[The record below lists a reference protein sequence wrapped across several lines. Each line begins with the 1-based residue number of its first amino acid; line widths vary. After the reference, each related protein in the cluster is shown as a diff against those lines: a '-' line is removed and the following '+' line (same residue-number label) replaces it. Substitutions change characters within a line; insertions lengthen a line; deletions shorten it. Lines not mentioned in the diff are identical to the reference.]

1 MNREPGS
8 AVERLARARV
18 ELLMRAPF
26 FGVLALRLRL
36 AEDSACAGLWT
47 DGKTLAVNP
56 DRLNRLSDDELVGA
70 VAHEVLHLA
79 LAHHLRRGGREAS
92 RWNAATDYAVNPL
105 VQEAGFRL
113 PTGRLF
119 NASYA
124 RMAAEDIYESLPGAE
139 PEQSRQGRG
148 KRPDEPGD
156 DVPKDTAHDQAAVLA
171 DQEADP
177 GGVGE
182 VRDFPDRD
190 EAAREAEQRLWG
202 LALREAMHA
211 AGGLARMP
219 ERLARVIAA
228 RLPGGGRIDWRQ
240 ELARFLEESARTDY
254 LWTMPNRRYLPSGVV
269 LPGLSGRRMGR
280 LTAMV
285 DTSGSVDRQALSAL
299 VAECLELL
307 GEAGQEH
314 GLRVLYVDAAVAGSE
329 VLFPGDVPHP
339 TGGGGT
345 SYRPGFEWLRE
356 RGEEDGAVVYFTDG
370 ECADFPP
377 PPPSPV
383 LWVLAGDNPRFAHSL
398 PFGRAVALGE
408 DVIG

>member
-1 MNREPGS
+1 
-8 AVERLARARV
+8 
-18 ELLMRAPF
+18 MRAPF

-36 AEDSACAGLWT
+36 AEDPACEGLWT
-47 DGKTLAVNP
+47 DGRTLAVNP
-56 DRLNRLSDDELVGA
+56 ERLKRLSDDELVGA
-70 VAHEVLHLA
+70 VAHEVLHRA
-79 LAHHLRRGGREAS
+79 RAHHQRRGGREAS

-105 VQEAGFRL
+105 VQEAGLRL

-119 NASYA
+119 NAAYA
-124 RMAAEDIYESLPGAE
+124 RMSAEDIYESLPSAD

-148 KRPDEPGD
+148 KRPDEPGAD
-156 DVPKDTAHDQAAVLA
+156 APEDAGREQAAAPADQA
-171 DQEADP
+171 ADP

-190 EAAREAEQRLWG
+190 AAAREAEQRLWG
-202 LALREAMHA
+202 LALREAVRA

-219 ERLARVIAA
+219 ERLARVIAP
-228 RLPGGGRIDWRQ
+228 RLSGAGRIDWRQ

-285 DTSGSVDRQALSAL
+285 DTSGSVDREALSAL
-299 VAECLELL
+299 VTECLELL

-329 VLFPGDVPHP
+329 VLFPGDVPQP
-339 TGGGGT
+339 VGGGGT

-356 RGEEDGAVVYFTDG
+356 QGEEGGAVIYFTDG

-383 LWVLAGDNPRFAHSL
+383 LWVLAGDNPRFARSL